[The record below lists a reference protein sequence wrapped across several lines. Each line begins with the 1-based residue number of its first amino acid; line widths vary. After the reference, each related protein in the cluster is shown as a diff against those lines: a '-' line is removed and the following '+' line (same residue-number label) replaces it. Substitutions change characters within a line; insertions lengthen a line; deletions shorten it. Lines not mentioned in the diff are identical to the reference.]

1 MRKERVISSYYK
13 LTDSALATL
22 AGKVVGALDNN
33 ANFLN
38 LTPPFTILQGLSD
51 DYRAKYSVASRGGSV
66 LEVSLKN
73 ESRKALLDAL
83 RILAHHVNGVAN
95 GNLVMLIGSG
105 LILAKQPTKI
115 EIPEISE
122 RVILRDSHLKGQ
134 LRLDFTLVK
143 NAWEYEIAVGGLD
156 ENGIINWENEYQ
168 STASQGIVL
177 APLVSGS
184 EVFVRV
190 RARNGKG
197 TGDWSESTSLI
208 VK

>member
-13 LTDSALATL
+13 LTDSHLAIL

-33 ANFLN
+33 ASFLN
-38 LTPPFTILQGLSD
+38 LTPSFTVLKSLID
-51 DYRAKYSVASRGGSV
+51 DYRAKHYVSSRGGSV
-66 LEVSLKN
+66 LEVSLKK
-73 ESRKALLDAL
+73 ESRKAVLDAL
-83 RILAHHVNGVAN
+83 RTLAHHVNSVAD
-95 GNLVMLIGSG
+95 GDLVMLISSG
-105 LILAKQPTKI
+105 LILAKQPTRI

-122 RVILRDSHLKGQ
+122 RLILRDSHLKGQ
-134 LRLDFTLVK
+134 VRLDFTHVK
-143 NAWEYEIAVGGLD
+143 NAWQYDIALGGID
-156 ENGIINWENEYQ
+156 ENGTINWRKEYQ
-168 STASQGIVL
+168 STSSQGIVL
-177 APLVSGS
+177 AALVSGS